1 VERDLDRA
9 AGGSE
14 YAHDRWLDAERGN
27 RREQTAL
34 SRMFGEENAA
44 RYLAEVLLA
53 PVSGA

>member
-1 VERDLDRA
+1 
-9 AGGSE
+9 
-14 YAHDRWLDAERGN
+14 LDAERGN

-53 PVSGA
+53 PVTG